1 MSSLNRFTFN
11 HIKTILYHAALGQSV
26 KVPLGRWGLKENKKS
41 VDLHV
46 MYSNEDH
53 CGVCNEYITDIK
65 NENNFK
71 QQDKIYSD
79 EYIWMLSTT
88 ADSNKK

>member
-1 MSSLNRFTFN
+1 
-11 HIKTILYHAALGQSV
+11 
-26 KVPLGRWGLKENKKS
+26 
-41 VDLHV
+41 

-71 QQDKIYSD
+71 QQDKNYSD